1 MDIRA
6 ALAHGVERLAA
17 YSDSPREDA
26 KWLLANVL
34 RCETTR
40 FITHP
45 DQALSEAQAR
55 RFQAHVQRRRR
66 GEPVAYLTGRRGFW
80 NLDLAVG
87 PGVLIPRPE
96 TELLVETALEILPES
111 GARVLDLGTG
121 SGAIALALAKE
132 RPAWEIVA
140 TDRSRDALKIAR
152 ANRDTLGLGRVK
164 LLQGNW
170 YEPLAGEARFDL
182 IVSNP
187 PYVAE
192 GDPHLKTGDL
202 RFEPIQALVS
212 GADGLDDIRRIVGKA
227 GRWLLPDGWLL
238 VEHGHDQSD
247 AVLRLFE
254 QAGMKR
260 RRVIS
265 DLAGCRRS
273 SSHSIRAISRA
284 RRIR

>member
-1 MDIRA
+1 MKRKRVVF
-6 ALAHGVERLAA
+6 GTMCNR
-17 YSDSPREDA
+17 
-26 KWLLANVL
+26 
-34 RCETTR
+34 
-40 FITHP
+40 
-45 DQALSEAQAR
+45 QQ
-55 RFQAHVQRRRR
+55 
-66 GEPVAYLTGRRGFW
+66 GEPVAYLIGHRGFW

-111 GARVLDLGTG
+111 AARVLDLGTG

-152 ANRDTLGLGRVK
+152 ANRDALGLGQVT
-164 LLQGNW
+164 LLEGNW
-170 YEPLAGEARFDL
+170 YEPLAGAAPFDL

-192 GDPHLKTGDL
+192 GDHHLKIGDL
-202 RFEPIQALVS
+202 RFEPVQALVS

-238 VEHGHDQSD
+238 MEHGHDQSD

-265 DLAGCRRS
+265 DLAGCRRIVAGS
-273 SSHSIRAISRA
+273 ES
-284 RRIR
+284 

>member
-1 MDIRA
+1 M
-6 ALAHGVERLAA
+6 
-17 YSDSPREDA
+17 
-26 KWLLANVL
+26 
-34 RCETTR
+34 
-40 FITHP
+40 
-45 DQALSEAQAR
+45 
-55 RFQAHVQRRRR
+55 
-66 GEPVAYLTGRRGFW
+66 
-80 NLDLAVG
+80 
-87 PGVLIPRPE
+87 
-96 TELLVETALEILPES
+96 
-111 GARVLDLGTG
+111 
-121 SGAIALALAKE
+121 
-132 RPAWEIVA
+132 A

-192 GDPHLKTGDL
+192 RDHHLKTGDL

-265 DLAGCRRS
+265 DLAGCRRMVAGS
-273 SSHSIRAISRA
+273 KN
-284 RRIR
+284 

>member
-265 DLAGCRRS
+265 DLAGCRRMVAGS
-273 SSHSIRAISRA
+273 KN
-284 RRIR
+284 

>member
-17 YSDSPREDA
+17 YSDSPREDV
-26 KWLLANVL
+26 KWLLADVL

-40 FITHP
+40 FIIHP
-45 DQALSEAQAR
+45 DQALSEAQAH
-55 RFQAHVQRRRR
+55 RFRTHVQRRRR

-265 DLAGCRRS
+265 DLAGCRRMVAGS
-273 SSHSIRAISRA
+273 KN
-284 RRIR
+284 